1 MIEGIFLIRRLHRVI
16 IQEDVISD
24 KFIIGTRG
32 SALAL
37 AQTGMIADF
46 IRREHPVLAVELK
59 IIRTKG
65 DIMQNVALSV
75 IGGKGVFIKEIE
87 EALLKDEV
95 DLAVHS
101 MKDVPALLPDALE
114 IAVTPLRE
122 DPRDVLISKENRN
135 LEDMPP
141 GARIGTGSL
150 RRELQLK
157 NRFPLLE
164 IVPIRGN
171 LDTRIK
177 KLETENLDGVILAA
191 AGMARMGWTSRVSQ
205 FIPVDML
212 LPAVGQGVL
221 GLETRRSD
229 DRSRN
234 IIKFLNDPVTFV
246 EAGAERAFLGR
257 LGGGCQLPIAAYA
270 RKNGDMIT
278 VEGMVGSLDGRCVI
292 REIVEGKS
300 IDYEKIGSGLA
311 ETILRQ
317 GGEALLSEINQ
328 ANNQ

>member
-1 MIEGIFLIRRLHRVI
+1 MQRVK

-46 IRREHPVLAVELK
+46 IRREHPALAVELK

-87 EALLKDEV
+87 EALLKNEV

-122 DPRDVLISKENRN
+122 DPRDVLISKENRK

-229 DRSRN
+229 GRSRN
-234 IIKFLNDPVTFV
+234 IIKFLNDPVTFE

-300 IDYEKIGSGLA
+300 VDYEKIGSGLA
-311 ETILRQ
+311 ETILQQ

-328 ANNQ
+328 ANIL

>member
-1 MIEGIFLIRRLHRVI
+1 LQLKVQEAVI
-16 IQEDVISD
+16 LN

-37 AQTGMIADF
+37 TQTGMIADL
-46 IRREHPVLAVELK
+46 IRGRHPGLEVELQ

-87 EALLKDEV
+87 EALLRNDV

-101 MKDVPALLPDALE
+101 MKDVPAELPDKLE

-122 DPRDVLISKENRN
+122 DPRDVLISKGGRK
-135 LEDMPP
+135 LEEMPP

-157 NRFPLLE
+157 NRFPGFE
-164 IVPIRGN
+164 IVPMRGN
-171 LDTRIK
+171 LDTRIR
-177 KLETENLDGVILAA
+177 KLDTENLSGVILAA
-191 AGMARMGWTSRVSQ
+191 AGIARMGWSSRVSQ

-221 GLETRRSD
+221 GLETRRGD
-229 DRSRN
+229 DRSLN
-234 IIKFLNDPVTFV
+234 VIEFLNDPVTFV
-246 EAGAERAFLGR
+246 EVGAERAFLER
-257 LGGGCQLPIAAYA
+257 LGGGCQLPIAGFA
-270 RKNGDMIT
+270 KKTGEKI
-278 VEGMVGSLDGRCVI
+278 VIEGMVGSLDGKVVI
-292 REIVEGKS
+292 RERAEGEAG
-300 IDYEKIGSGLA
+300 DYRELGSGLA
-311 ETILRQ
+311 ETILLR
-317 GGEALLSEINQ
+317 GGDVLLAEINQ
-328 ANNQ
+328 ENLS

>member
-1 MIEGIFLIRRLHRVI
+1 
-16 IQEDVISD
+16 
-24 KFIIGTRG
+24 
-32 SALAL
+32 
-37 AQTGMIADF
+37 MIADL
-46 IRREHPVLAVELK
+46 IRACHPRLAVELK

-87 EALLKDEV
+87 EALLRKEV

-101 MKDVPALLPDALE
+101 MKDVPAELPDALE

-122 DPRDVLISKENRN
+122 DPRDVMISKGNRP

-157 NRFPLLE
+157 NRFPGIE
-164 IVPIRGN
+164 IVPLRGN

-191 AGMARMGWTSRVSQ
+191 AGLARMGWTSRVSQ
-205 FIPVDML
+205 FLSADLL

-221 GLETRRSD
+221 GLETRRGDS
-229 DRSRN
+229 RSLDV
-234 IIKFLNDPVTFV
+234 IAFLNDPVTFV
-246 EAGAERAFLGR
+246 EVGAERAFLGR
-257 LGGGCQLPIAAYA
+257 LGGGCQLPIAAHA
-270 RKNGDMIT
+270 KTSGENI
-278 VEGMVGSLDGRCVI
+278 VIEGMVGSLDGRIVI
-292 REIVEGKS
+292 RERVEGKAFA
-300 IDYEKIGSGLA
+300 YQKIGSSLA
-311 ETILRQ
+311 ETILHK
-317 GGEALLSEINQ
+317 GGDALLYEITKESIS
-328 ANNQ
+328 

>member
-1 MIEGIFLIRRLHRVI
+1 MHRAKTQEG
-16 IQEDVISD
+16 DISE

-46 IRREHPVLAVELK
+46 IRREHPALAVELK

-87 EALLKDEV
+87 EALLRDEV

-122 DPRDVLISKENRN
+122 DPRDVLISKENRK
-135 LEDMPP
+135 LEDMRP

-191 AGMARMGWTSRVSQ
+191 AGMARMGWSTRVSQ
-205 FIPVDML
+205 FIPVEML

-221 GLETRRSD
+221 GLETRRND

-270 RKNGDMIT
+270 RKNGDTIT
-278 VEGMVGSLDGRCVI
+278 VEGMVGSADGRCVI
-292 REIVEGKS
+292 RETAEGKAS
-300 IDYEKIGSGLA
+300 EYAIIGSGLA
-311 ETILRQ
+311 ETILQ
-317 GGEALLSEINQ
+317 KGGDALLSQINQ
-328 ANNQ
+328 ENNQ

>member
-1 MIEGIFLIRRLHRVI
+1 MQLKVQEAVI
-16 IQEDVISD
+16 LN

-37 AQTGMIADF
+37 TQTGMIADL
-46 IRREHPVLAVELK
+46 IRGRHPGLEVELQ

-87 EALLKDEV
+87 EALLRNDV

-101 MKDVPALLPDALE
+101 MKDVPAELPDKLE

-122 DPRDVLISKENRN
+122 DPRDVLISKGGRK
-135 LEDMPP
+135 LEEMPP

-157 NRFPLLE
+157 NRFPGFE
-164 IVPIRGN
+164 IVPMRGN
-171 LDTRIK
+171 LDTRIR
-177 KLETENLDGVILAA
+177 KLDTENLSGVILAA
-191 AGMARMGWTSRVSQ
+191 AGIARMGWSSRVSQ

-221 GLETRRSD
+221 GLETRRGD
-229 DRSRN
+229 DRSLN
-234 IIKFLNDPVTFV
+234 VIEFLNDPVTFV
-246 EAGAERAFLGR
+246 EVGAERAFLER
-257 LGGGCQLPIAAYA
+257 LGGGCQLPIAGFA
-270 RKNGDMIT
+270 KKTGEKI
-278 VEGMVGSLDGRCVI
+278 VIEGMVGSLDGKVVI
-292 REIVEGKS
+292 RERAEGEAG
-300 IDYEKIGSGLA
+300 DYRELGSGLA
-311 ETILRQ
+311 ETILLR
-317 GGEALLSEINQ
+317 GGDVLLAEINQ
-328 ANNQ
+328 ENLS